1 MSIRLTIPALDED
14 VGAGQE
20 PSTGNGG
27 VGEDVTAHREF
38 RMYGD
43 VGPKESSEQW
53 RDRTSEQPL
62 TEWVEDQL
70 GAPESVFLP
79 SVQLVVTGERDTLL
93 EFAFRIRSPSNDIA
107 FDLKRDGDLEVLR
120 HVLLGPN
127 SHLAVVGVWVHAL
140 LERRPSN
147 ETGHQRCQDR

>member
-1 MSIRLTIPALDED
+1 M
-14 VGAGQE
+14 
-20 PSTGNGG
+20 N
-27 VGEDVTAHREF
+27 
-38 RMYGD
+38 GD

-93 EFAFRIRSPSNDIA
+93 EFAFRVRSPSNDIA

-120 HVLLGPN
+120 HVLLRPY
-127 SHLAVVGVWVHAL
+127 SHLAVIGVWVHTL
-140 LERRPSN
+140 LERRPSD
-147 ETGHQRCQDR
+147 ETGRQRCQGICNSRIVADEWSDWIQISGNLTCRSDHTHFLH